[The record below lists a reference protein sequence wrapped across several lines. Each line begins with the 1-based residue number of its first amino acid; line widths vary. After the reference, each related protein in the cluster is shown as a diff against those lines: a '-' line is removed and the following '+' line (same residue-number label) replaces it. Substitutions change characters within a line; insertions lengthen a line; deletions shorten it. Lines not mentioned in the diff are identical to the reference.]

1 MVWLRGKN
9 ILKLQSMSNNWDS
22 SRVESKI
29 GINFKHDQT
38 LRLALI
44 HPSYAKQIHE
54 PEINNQRLEF
64 LGEAIFNLV
73 VVEYLYWHFSHFQ
86 IGKLKAL
93 REKITET
100 DRLTQLWYDL
110 QLGEAYPFLGL
121 KEERHR
127 LRVKQSNPFEKAF
140 KALVGAIYIDRGFS
154 QARNWLH
161 KHLIVPLLKRYLKP
175 ELEHSASDKQLELI
189 GETLLQTVT
198 IDYLY
203 RQILQVKPSKLKS
216 LERKLI
222 AKESQNEYL
231 KLSKSVWQ
239 EVEGDRPQPKS
250 FKTLIAQIFLHFD
263 GDNNKSSF
271 SKTSS
276 YVAQLFDDDE
286 IMRQAIALLLKD
298 GKPQK
303 WIIHNM
309 MGYPSNKYN
318 QGRERY
324 YELIGTE

>member
-1 MVWLRGKN
+1 
-9 ILKLQSMSNNWDS
+9 MSNNWDS

-29 GINFKHDQT
+29 GIDFKHDQT

-44 HPSYAKQIHE
+44 HPSYAKQIYE

-64 LGEAIFNLV
+64 LGDTILNLV

-93 REKITET
+93 RDKITET

-110 QLGEAYPFLGL
+110 QLGESYPFLGL

-154 QARNWLH
+154 QGRNWLH

-175 ELEHSASDKQLELI
+175 ELEHSVGDKQLELL
-189 GETLLQTVT
+189 GETLLQAA
-198 IDYLY
+198 IADYLY

-216 LERKLI
+216 LERNLT
-222 AKESQNEYL
+222 AKESQNKYL
-231 KLSKSVWQ
+231 KQLPESAWQ
-239 EVEGDRPQPKS
+239 KVVGDRTKPKS
-250 FKTLIAQIFLHFD
+250 CKTLIAQIYLHFD
-263 GDNNKSSF
+263 RRSSKSSF
-271 SKTSS
+271 GQTSS
-276 YVAQLFDDDE
+276 YVARHFLDDDE
-286 IMRQAIALLLKD
+286 IMRQAIAAFAQRRQTAKVDYSQYD
-298 GKPQK
+298 GLSQRSIQPRTRKILRINRQ
-303 WIIHNM
+303 I
-309 MGYPSNKYN
+309 
-318 QGRERY
+318 GRRRHIENF
-324 YELIGTE
+324 